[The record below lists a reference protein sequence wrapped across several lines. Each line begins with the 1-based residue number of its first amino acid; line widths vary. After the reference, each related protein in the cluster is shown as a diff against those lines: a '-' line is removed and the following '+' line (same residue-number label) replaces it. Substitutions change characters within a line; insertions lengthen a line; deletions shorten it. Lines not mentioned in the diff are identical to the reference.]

1 MLRGT
6 ETRPPQ
12 YPNKEI
18 IVDTLDTEKGI
29 AALCKEG
36 KIILSIRAKI
46 PELRSS
52 CEGCGGRCCG
62 IVPFSRW
69 EWEQIADK
77 RRAISTSCPYLEDG
91 QCAIYD
97 KRPIICRLFGQP
109 NARRTLK
116 CRHGGC
122 RVVGKAL
129 TPAQIERIWQRYKR
143 LIDGAGKYYGPFA
156 DVFDIIH
163 LHQR

>member
-1 MLRGT
+1 M
-6 ETRPPQ
+6 
-12 YPNKEI
+12 
-18 IVDTLDTEKGI
+18 DTLDEEKEI
-29 AALCKEG
+29 KVLAEEG
-36 KIILSIRAKI
+36 KIILSMRAKI
-46 PELRSS
+46 PELRGR
-52 CEGCGGRCCG
+52 CEGCGGACCG

-69 EWEQIADK
+69 EWEQIEDK
-77 RRAISTSCPYLEDG
+77 RQAISPTCPYLEDG

-109 NARRTLK
+109 NARRLLECK
-116 CRHGGC
+116 HKKSGC
-122 RVVGKAL
+122 VKIVGKAL
-129 TPAQIERIWQRYKR
+129 TPAQIERIGKRYRR